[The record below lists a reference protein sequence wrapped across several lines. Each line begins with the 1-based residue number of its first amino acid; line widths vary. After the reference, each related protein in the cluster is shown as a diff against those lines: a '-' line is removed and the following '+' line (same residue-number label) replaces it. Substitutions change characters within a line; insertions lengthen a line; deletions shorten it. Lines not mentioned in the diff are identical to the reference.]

1 MGLIMNP
8 TTLVSLFPVFELGI
22 WNAWI
27 LVLLMFLI
35 GIGLS
40 TLIIRL
46 FLGGAKSKESY
57 KRHSASPQLSDQEK
71 KLDHLSTITF
81 IAIIA
86 YSFVLPLNLGTGW
99 FYIGLIIYAIG
110 LIFGFTAMINF
121 ALVPSDK
128 PATIGVYRISRNPM
142 YFSMFVIFASISL
155 ACASWLFLLLTM
167 IWFVLA
173 DRVVVAE
180 ERLCLKMYGDSYREY
195 MDSTSRWIGLPKSKK
210 RK

>member
-1 MGLIMNP
+1 MPVIINREIMSLIP
-8 TTLVSLFPVFELGI
+8 AFELGI

-35 GIGLS
+35 DIGLS

-46 FLGGAKSKESY
+46 FLGSTKSKESN

-71 KLDHLSTITF
+71 KFDRLSNITF
-81 IAIIA
+81 VAIIA

-99 FYIGLIIYAIG
+99 FYVGLIIYAIG
-110 LIFGFTAMINF
+110 LIFGFAAMINF

-155 ACASWLFLLLTM
+155 ACASWLFLLLTV

-173 DRVVVAE
+173 DRTVVAE
-180 ERLCLKMYGDSYREY
+180 ERLCLEMYGDSYREY
-195 MDSTSRWIGLPKSKK
+195 LDRTSRWIGIPKSEKK
-210 RK
+210 